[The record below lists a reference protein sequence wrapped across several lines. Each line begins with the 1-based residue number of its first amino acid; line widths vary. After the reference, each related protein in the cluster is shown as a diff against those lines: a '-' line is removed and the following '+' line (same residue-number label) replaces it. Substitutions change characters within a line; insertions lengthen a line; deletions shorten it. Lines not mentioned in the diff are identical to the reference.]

1 MLLYHINGNIVRM
14 KNSIFTRKIEVMN
27 TKLTLSMDDVVI
39 EKAKQYAALH
49 NISLSKL
56 VERYLNTLEDA
67 AEDVAISP
75 TVQELTG
82 IMPPIEYEVKEAYRK
97 HLVEK
102 YS

>member
-1 MLLYHINGNIVRM
+1 MIVKIIRM
-14 KNSIFTRKIEVMN
+14 KNHIFVRKSDEMN
-27 TKLTLSMDDVVI
+27 VKLTLSIDAHVI
-39 EKAKQYAALH
+39 EKAKKYAALEKV
-49 NISLSKL
+49 SVSKL

-67 AEDVAISP
+67 AEEVAISP

-82 IMPPIEYEVKEAYRK
+82 IMPSMEYDVKEAYRN

>member
-1 MLLYHINGNIVRM
+1 M
-14 KNSIFTRKIEVMN
+14 KNSIFTRKIDVMN

-75 TVQELTG
+75 TVQELMG
-82 IMPPIEYEVKEAYRK
+82 IMPAMEYDVKEAYRK

>member
-1 MLLYHINGNIVRM
+1 
-14 KNSIFTRKIEVMN
+14 MN
-27 TKLTLSMDDVVI
+27 VKLTLSIDAHVI

-56 VERYLNTLEDA
+56 VERYLNTLKVA

-75 TVQELTG
+75 TEQELMG
-82 IMPPIEYEVKEAYRK
+82 IMPAMEYDVKEAYRK